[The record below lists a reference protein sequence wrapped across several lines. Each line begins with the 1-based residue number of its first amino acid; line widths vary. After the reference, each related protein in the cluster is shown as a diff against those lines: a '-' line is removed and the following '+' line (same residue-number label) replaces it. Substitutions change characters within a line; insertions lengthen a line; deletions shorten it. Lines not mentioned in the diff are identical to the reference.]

1 LGGKSILKLVLTDLL
16 LKSLDIFIKYLC
28 VMKMKLSQRLMLKYY
43 KTKIRTIGMV
53 SPEKAAAEAFDLF
66 CTPFKAKKNPKI
78 PAIFHQS
85 LPVSVEV
92 RGITVRGFQWKSTA
106 TQAKRV
112 LVVHGFSS
120 YSYKFEQYIVSLK
133 REGYEVLAFDA
144 PGHGISDGKRINA
157 LIYRDTILAIEA
169 HFGPLYGIIAHSLGG
184 LAASLAME
192 KMPNTSQR
200 KLVLIAPA
208 TETKRAIENFFTLIP
223 VKPAVLHAFEQ
234 YITQLA
240 GQPIS
245 YFSVPRVVKSIDAQ
259 VLWVHDQT
267 DTICTFKDVEPLL
280 AESIPSTEFFITK
293 GLGHN
298 QVYKEAS
305 TRDRILSFIQSPAK
319 GDFL

>member
-1 LGGKSILKLVLTDLL
+1 LDCKSISKLVLTALL
-16 LKSLDIFIKYLC
+16 LKSLELFIKYLC
-28 VMKMKLSQRLMLKYY
+28 FMKMKLSQRLLLKYF
-43 KTKIRTIGMV
+43 KAKIRTIGMV

-66 CTPFKAKKNPKI
+66 STPFKSKKISKI

-92 RGITVRGFQWKSTA
+92 RGITVRGFQWKSEL
-106 TQAKRV
+106 TQSRKI
-112 LVVHGFSS
+112 LIVHGFSS

-133 REGYEVLAFDA
+133 KEGFEVLAFDA

-157 LIYRDTILAIEA
+157 LIYRDSILAIEA
-169 HFGPLYGIIAHSLGG
+169 RFGPLYGIIAHSMGG

-192 KMPNTSQR
+192 LMTNTKER

-208 TETKRAIENFFTLIP
+208 TETKMAIENLFTQIP
-223 VKPAVLHAFEQ
+223 VKPAVKQAFDQ
-234 YITQLA
+234 YVTNLA
-240 GQPIS
+240 GKPIS
-245 YFSVPRVVKSIDAQ
+245 YFSVARVVRTLDTR
-259 VLWVHDQT
+259 VLWIHDET
-267 DTICTFKDVEPLL
+267 DAICTFEDVAPLL
-280 AESIPSTEFFITK
+280 SETIPSTEFFITK

-305 TRDRILSFIQSPAK
+305 TRDRILAFIQSPPN

>member
-1 LGGKSILKLVLTDLL
+1 
-16 LKSLDIFIKYLC
+16 
-28 VMKMKLSQRLMLKYY
+28 
-43 KTKIRTIGMV
+43 
-53 SPEKAAAEAFDLF
+53 
-66 CTPFKAKKNPKI
+66 
-78 PAIFHQS
+78 
-85 LPVSVEV
+85 
-92 RGITVRGFQWKSTA
+92 
-106 TQAKRV
+106 V

-234 YITQLA
+234 YITHLA

>member
-1 LGGKSILKLVLTDLL
+1 
-16 LKSLDIFIKYLC
+16 
-28 VMKMKLSQRLMLKYY
+28 MKMKLSQRLLLKYF
-43 KTKIRTIGMV
+43 KAKIRTIGMV

-66 CTPFKAKKNPKI
+66 STPFKSKKISKI

-92 RGITVRGFQWKSTA
+92 RGITVRGFQWKSEL
-106 TQAKRV
+106 TQSRKI
-112 LVVHGFSS
+112 LIVHGFSS

-133 REGYEVLAFDA
+133 KEGFEVLAFDA

-157 LIYRDTILAIEA
+157 LIYRDSILAIEA
-169 HFGPLYGIIAHSLGG
+169 RFGPLYGIIAHSMGG

-192 KMPNTSQR
+192 LMTNTKER

-208 TETKRAIENFFTLIP
+208 TETKMAIENLFTQIP
-223 VKPAVLHAFEQ
+223 VKPAVKQAFDQ
-234 YITQLA
+234 YVTNLA
-240 GQPIS
+240 GKPIS
-245 YFSVPRVVKSIDAQ
+245 YFSVARVVRTLDTR
-259 VLWVHDQT
+259 VLWIHDET
-267 DTICTFKDVEPLL
+267 DAICTFEDVAPLL
-280 AESIPSTEFFITK
+280 SETIPSTEFFITK

-305 TRDRILSFIQSPAK
+305 TRDRILAFIQSPPN

>member
-1 LGGKSILKLVLTDLL
+1 
-16 LKSLDIFIKYLC
+16 
-28 VMKMKLSQRLMLKYY
+28 
-43 KTKIRTIGMV
+43 MV

-66 CTPFKAKKNPKI
+66 STPFKSKKNPKI

-92 RGITVRGFQWKSTA
+92 RGITVRGFQWKSEL
-106 TQAKRV
+106 TQARKI
-112 LVVHGFSS
+112 LIVHGFSS

-133 REGYEVLAFDA
+133 KEGFEVLAFDA

-169 HFGPLYGIIAHSLGG
+169 QFGPLYGIIAHSMGG

-192 KMPNTSQR
+192 SMTNTKER

-208 TETKRAIENFFTLIP
+208 TETKRAIENLFTQIP
-223 VKPAVLHAFEQ
+223 VKPAVKQAFDQ
-234 YITQLA
+234 YVTNLA
-240 GQPIS
+240 GKPIS
-245 YFSVPRVVKSIDAQ
+245 YFSVARVVRNLDAR
-259 VLWVHDQT
+259 VLWIHDET
-267 DTICTFKDVEPLL
+267 DAICTFEDVAPLL
-280 AESIPSTEFFITK
+280 SETISSTEFFITK

-305 TRDRILSFIQSPAK
+305 TRDRILAFIQSPSK

>member
-1 LGGKSILKLVLTDLL
+1 LDCKSISKLVLTALL
-16 LKSLDIFIKYLC
+16 LKSLELFIKYLC
-28 VMKMKLSQRLMLKYY
+28 FMKMKLSQRLLLKYF
-43 KTKIRTIGMV
+43 KAKIRTIGMV

-66 CTPFKAKKNPKI
+66 STPFKSKKISKI

-92 RGITVRGFQWKSTA
+92 RGITVRGFQWKSEL
-106 TQAKRV
+106 TQSRKI
-112 LVVHGFSS
+112 LIVHGFSS

-133 REGYEVLAFDA
+133 KEGFEVLAFDA

-169 HFGPLYGIIAHSLGG
+169 RFGPLYGIIAHSMGG

-192 KMPNTSQR
+192 LMTNTKER

-208 TETKRAIENFFTLIP
+208 TETKRAIENLFTQIP
-223 VKPAVLHAFEQ
+223 VKPAVKQAFDQ
-234 YITQLA
+234 YVTNLA
-240 GQPIS
+240 GKPIS
-245 YFSVPRVVKSIDAQ
+245 YFSVARVVRTLDTR
-259 VLWVHDQT
+259 VLWIHDET
-267 DTICTFKDVEPLL
+267 DAICTFEDVAPLL
-280 AESIPSTEFFITK
+280 SETIPSTEFFITK

-305 TRDRILSFIQSPAK
+305 TRDRILAFIQSPPN